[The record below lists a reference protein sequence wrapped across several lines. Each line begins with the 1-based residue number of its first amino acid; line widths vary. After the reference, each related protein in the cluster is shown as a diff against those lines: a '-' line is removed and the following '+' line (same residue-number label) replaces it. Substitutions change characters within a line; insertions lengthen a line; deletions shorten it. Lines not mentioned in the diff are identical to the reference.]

1 MVLQRFNKK
10 DSATSEEPDERDLRD
25 LIKFI
30 EDDTLNTLN
39 TLNTLQ
45 TPLRGIRCNVLYS
58 DAHHDSRDTIQPSG

>member
-30 EDDTLNTLN
+30 
-39 TLNTLQ
+39 
-45 TPLRGIRCNVLYS
+45 
-58 DAHHDSRDTIQPSG
+58 